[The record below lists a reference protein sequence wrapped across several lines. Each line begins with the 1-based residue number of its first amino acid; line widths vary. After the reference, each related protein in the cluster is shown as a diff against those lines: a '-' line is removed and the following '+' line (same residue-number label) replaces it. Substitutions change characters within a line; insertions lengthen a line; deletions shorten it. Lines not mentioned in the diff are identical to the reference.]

1 MADRAEEMR
10 GGRDKRSNLHFFDTS
25 LRLQTT
31 TTTTTTLFFVQKYK
45 SAPQNMHISDFG
57 PIIVKLWS
65 VQ

>member
-1 MADRAEEMR
+1 MADRVEEMR

-45 SAPQNMHISDFG
+45 SAPQTMHISDFG
-57 PIIVKLWS
+57 PVIVKL
-65 VQ
+65 

>member
-31 TTTTTTLFFVQKYK
+31 TTTTLFFVQKFK